1 MVGYSLH
8 FIPKLFVT
16 DLHSQDPPPGWPGN
30 EIRHA
35 TFLDYSQWSVEPYW
49 HSSFPGGRHSRVQPP
64 CCIWRSLLLSTE
76 APSTGKSWL
85 WHTFKLKQRSNTT
98 EIPLKWTLQ
107 ANRSNTKIS
116 HYTHTCK
123 QNLILIFLISC
134 SPLCC
139 TSHNH
144 SELWWTHSCAT
155 DWSCSDDW
163 YYSCWDIHSVRTALR
178 HSNPAICLGVRKV
191 RVIEFM

>member
-1 MVGYSLH
+1 MAIPGPASRVGR
-8 FIPKLFVT
+8 
-16 DLHSQDPPPGWPGN
+16 PGN
-30 EIRHA
+30 EAWHA
-35 TFLDYSQWSVEPYW
+35 
-49 HSSFPGGRHSRVQPP
+49 
-64 CCIWRSLLLSTE
+64 LLSFTVVCGALLAQQFSWWETQQSVTSTLHLKVSAIVNWGSLNWQVMTVTYFQTE
-76 APSTGKSWL
+76 TKIQHNWNSAE
-85 WHTFKLKQRSNTT
+85 R
-98 EIPLKWTLQ
+98 TLQ

-123 QNLILIFLISC
+123 QNLIMIFLISC

-155 DWSCSDDW
+155 DWCCSDDW